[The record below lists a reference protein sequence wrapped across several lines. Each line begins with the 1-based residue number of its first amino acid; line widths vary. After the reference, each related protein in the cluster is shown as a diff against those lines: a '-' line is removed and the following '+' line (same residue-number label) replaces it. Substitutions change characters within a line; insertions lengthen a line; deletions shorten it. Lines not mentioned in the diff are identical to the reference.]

1 MLTKL
6 KENDLHDCQLCPRL
20 AAYRTEQK
28 SRFPEYRCQPV
39 GAFGSIDASLLIV
52 GLAPGLHG
60 ANATGRPF
68 TGDASGQ
75 VLFETLHKFGF
86 ASQPHSLGDDDNMRL
101 IDCRITNAVK
111 CLPPQ
116 NRPSG
121 DEIRQCNHYLREE
134 IAQMPPGSAIL
145 ALGAIAHR
153 SVLRALDL
161 PQSRMRFG
169 HLAQLALPDGPWL
182 IDSYHCSRYNFN
194 TGRLNRDMFEQV
206 FERIVRLIR

>member
-1 MLTKL
+1 MNELL
-6 KENDLHDCQLCPRL
+6 GCQLCPRL

-28 SRFPEYRCQPV
+28 SRFPDYHCQPV
-39 GAFGSIDASLLIV
+39 TSFGAEDARLLII

-75 VLFETLHKFGF
+75 VLFETLYKYGF
-86 ASQPHSLGDDDNMRL
+86 ANQPDSRHGDDNMRL
-101 IDCRITNAVK
+101 VDCRITNAVK

-116 NRPSG
+116 NRPTG
-121 DEIRQCNHYLREE
+121 AEINQCNQYLREE
-134 IAQMPPGSAIL
+134 IAQLNPGSVIL
-145 ALGAIAHR
+145 ALGTIAHR

-161 PQSRMRFG
+161 PQSALRFK
-169 HLAQLALPDGPWL
+169 HLAEHRLQGQLSL

-194 TGRLNRDMFEQV
+194 TGKLNRNIFEQV
-206 FERIVRLIR
+206 FKNIAGLMR

>member
-1 MLTKL
+1 M
-6 KENDLHDCQLCPRL
+6 NDLHGCQLCPRL

-28 SRFPEYRCQPV
+28 SRFPQYHCLPV
-39 GAFGSIDASLLIV
+39 AAFGRVDAPLLIV

-68 TGDASGQ
+68 SGDASGQ
-75 VLFETLHKFGF
+75 VLFETLHKHGF
-86 ASQPHSLGDDDNMRL
+86 ANQPSSRGGDDNMRL
-101 IDCRITNAVK
+101 INCRITNAVK

-121 DEIRQCNHYLREE
+121 EEIRQCNPYLREE
-134 IAQMPPGSAIL
+134 IAQLKPGSVIL

-161 PQSRMRFG
+161 PQSRMRFR
-169 HLAQLALPDGPWL
+169 HLGEQQLPSGLML

-194 TGRLNRDMFEQV
+194 TGRLNQHMFEKV
-206 FERIVRLIR
+206 FKRIARLLR